1 MIIEIPQIFV
11 GGAATLLANKASNYD
26 SDAKV
31 TIDMTSLKFA
41 DSVGM
46 NYLILIP
53 FLFKNKNIDVEIVL
67 PDDPNILN
75 LLKYTSIINILQ
87 DNFAIKALRKGLNFT
102 DSISDISRN
111 TREDLFFSLRANPFF
126 RTYLTKSMYDYS
138 LLMRFRKELID
149 FGAYSNR
156 VTNKISS
163 CLIELIQNIFD
174 HSQQSVGV
182 LSIRLVN
189 DSPNYSARKH
199 IQISVTDLGVGIK
212 ESFKKNLANDFSI
225 EFEKSSIL
233 SNVIAKGV
241 SSTGDPSRGMGLYM
255 VSKVCDSMQILSGD
269 EMLSLKNTMRGS
281 KSKVKNMEYLQG
293 TSISCSL
300 SVNDFEYEK

>member
-1 MIIEIPQIFV
+1 MTIEIPQLFV
-11 GGAATLLANKASNYD
+11 GGSATLLATKASNYD
-26 SDAKV
+26 SNEKV

-67 PDDPNILN
+67 SDDTNILQF
-75 LLKYTSIINILQ
+75 LKYTSILDILQ
-87 DNFAIKALRKGLNFT
+87 DNFAIKTSRRGLNFT
-102 DSISDISRN
+102 DSKSDISRN
-111 TREDLFFSLRANPFF
+111 TREDLFFALGANPFL
-126 RTYLTKSMYDYS
+126 RTYLTKTMYDYS

-156 VTNKISS
+156 VTNKVSS

-174 HSQQSVGV
+174 HSQQSVGA

-189 DSPNYSARKH
+189 ESPQYVGRKH
-199 IQISVTDLGVGIK
+199 IQISVTDLGIGIK
-212 ESFKKNLANDFSI
+212 ESFKKTLANDFPLDFSHPN
-225 EFEKSSIL
+225 FL
-233 SNVIAKGV
+233 SNVVEKGV
-241 SSTGDPSRGMGLYM
+241 TSTGNPSRGMGLYV

-269 EMLSLKNTMRGS
+269 EMLSLKNTMRGAKHKT
-281 KSKVKNMEYLQG
+281 KSIDYLQG
-293 TSISCSL
+293 TSINCSL
-300 SVNDFEYEK
+300 TIENEYEQ